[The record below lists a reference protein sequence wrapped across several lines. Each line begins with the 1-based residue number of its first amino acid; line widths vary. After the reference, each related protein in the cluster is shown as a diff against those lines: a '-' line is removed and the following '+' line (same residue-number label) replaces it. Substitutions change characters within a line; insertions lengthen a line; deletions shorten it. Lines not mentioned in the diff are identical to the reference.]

1 MSLPA
6 RVALLLLLTLGFVR
20 LTAAEPEEIAALRLK
35 AERGNALA
43 QYNLGLAYAQ
53 GRLVPVDLSEAFVW
67 LSLASESGATGKAL
81 DSVLG
86 SISDNQLA
94 NGQSRLGT
102 YRTALAAKNA
112 TSPPAHL
119 TPKLASRG
127 FSLAEPVTASPPI
140 NDTEPA
146 TPVTKSP
153 EPVAPPIATSPA
165 EGTPAGDLAEA
176 RKNLETARADLAS
189 ANAEIA
195 TLRASIASLAA
206 AATAAKATE
215 ARLTTELNALRPK
228 SESTKPPA
236 VPPAVENPKATDP
249 APHQP

>member
-1 MSLPA
+1 MSMPA
-6 RVALLLLLTLGFVR
+6 RVALLMLLALGFVR

-86 SISDNQLA
+86 SITDKQLA
-94 NGQSRLGT
+94 DGRSRLGT

-112 TSPPAHL
+112 TSPPAHP

-127 FSLAEPVTASPPI
+127 FSLEEPVTTSPPA
-140 NDTEPA
+140 NDTEAA
-146 TPVTKSP
+146 TPVTKAP
-153 EPVAPPIATSPA
+153 EAVAPPIATSPA
-165 EGTPAGDLAEA
+165 EGTPVGDLAEA
-176 RKNLETARADLAS
+176 RKNLEKARADLAS

-195 TLRASIASLAA
+195 TLRANIARLEAA
-206 AATAAKATE
+206 AIAAKATE
-215 ARLTTELNALRPK
+215 DRLTAELDVLRPRP
-228 SESTKPPA
+228 ESAKPPT
-236 VPPAVENPKATDP
+236 VPPPVENPKAADP